1 MYDNLLRFAHGKLMM
16 LDDKAARGEN
26 IEDYELQCADMLA
39 HMEKSLLTSAAM
51 YGAGD
56 NSRGGMSF
64 ADGRGGNSRNSYGYP
79 MPMSYADGR
88 GGDSYGN
95 GYSNMGGG
103 YSAADMQAD
112 TIARVNSMMP
122 TLTGPLRAKAQEFV
136 SAMQQYR

>member
-51 YGAGD
+51 YGDRD
-56 NSRGGMSF
+56 NSRGMSF
-64 ADGRGGNSRNSYGYP
+64 ADGRGNDGNSYGYP

-88 GGDSYGN
+88 SNGGNSGN
-95 GYSNMGGG
+95 MRGG
-103 YSAADMQAD
+103 YSAADMQSD

-122 TLTGPLRAKAQEFV
+122 TLSGPVRAAAQDFL

>member
-1 MYDNLLRFAHGKLMM
+1 MYDNLLRYAHGKLMM

-56 NSRGGMSF
+56 NSRGMSFADGRGNSNNSYGYSMPMSF
-64 ADGRGGNSRNSYGYP
+64 ADGRGGSNNYG
-79 MPMSYADGR
+79 
-88 GGDSYGN
+88 
-95 GYSNMGGG
+95 NMGGG

-112 TIARVNSMMP
+112 TLARVNSMLP
-122 TLTGPLRAKAQEFV
+122 TLSGQQRQKAQEFV